1 MTALIGVALVSPD
14 GLLVNA
20 MSATLPT
27 TLLLRAVFLAIGL
40 LVVLKLRTGRV
51 VRSEAWAMGWNG
63 VAFAVFSAMGNVL
76 FVSSL
81 RRTSVAHTLLITAA
95 VPAITG
101 VLGRLVQAETVPRRT
116 WVTAVGILAGVG
128 LLVVSDP
135 GRSLLIGDLEALG
148 AALSL
153 SAGLL
158 VVPRSN
164 DARVTSAQ
172 VLSAVLVAVVVLPWV
187 APGTVTG
194 KDLSLAV
201 VGFMVLMPAANTLIT
216 GSRRQLAAVEVS
228 LLLLLE
234 SVLGPLWVWLG
245 LGQRPTWQTIAAGT
259 IILTS
264 VLGHAL
270 SGRQPPVSFST

>member
-20 MSATLPT
+20 MSATVPT
-27 TLLLRAVFLAIGL
+27 TLLLRGVLLAMGL
-40 LVVLKLRTGRV
+40 LGVMKLRTGRV
-51 VRSEAWAMGWNG
+51 FRSRAWAMGWNG
-63 VAFAVFSAMGNVL
+63 VAFAVFSAIGNVL
-76 FVSSL
+76 FVASL
-81 RRTSVAHTLLITAA
+81 RRTSVAHTLFITAA

-101 VLGRLVQAETVPRRT
+101 VLGRLAQAETVPRRT
-116 WVTAVGILAGVG
+116 WVTALGILAGVG
-128 LLVVSDP
+128 LLVASDP
-135 GRSLLIGDLEALG
+135 GRTLLIGDLEALG

-158 VVPRSN
+158 VVPRSD
-164 DARVTSAQ
+164 DARVTAAQ
-172 VLSAVLVAVVVLPWV
+172 ALSAVLVAVAVIPWV

-201 VGFMVLMPAANTLIT
+201 VGFMVLMPAANTLIL

-234 SVLGPLWVWLG
+234 SVLGPLWVWIG
-245 LGQRPTWQTIAAGT
+245 LGQRPTWQTMAAGT

-264 VLGHAL
+264 VAGHAL